1 MSVVVRLDTARSG
14 HTNKYLN
21 ESQKIEHDDVDASST
36 RIYIYIY
43 IYTPIYTHMPTICIY
58 IIIYIYIY

>member
-43 IYTPIYTHMPTICIY
+43 IYIHTYIYTIPQYVY
-58 IIIYIYIY
+58 I